1 MTQGVFGTS
10 VKRTEDPALLR
21 GKGLFVDDIKR
32 HDEAAAAFVRS
43 PFAHA
48 RITSIDKS
56 AAEALP
62 GVQAV
67 YTTDDVRSLGPLLAQ
82 VAIGKLRPLLAD
94 EVVKHVGEAVVMVVA
109 DNAAIARDG
118 ADAVLVD
125 YDPLTAI
132 IDPEYAAT
140 NETLVHDE
148 LESNVIHT
156 WEAGEADAVQE
167 LADREDTV
175 VTSLKM
181 VNQRLIPTAIEP
193 RGVLAE
199 WQHGYD
205 RVTLHTTTQQPHAV
219 AGALA
224 LTFGLPGV
232 NSARVIAPE
241 VGGGFGRGLN
251 VYAEE
256 MLAVFASRE
265 LGRPVRW
272 IETRSEASKSTIH
285 GRGWTATATI
295 VSEPDGHFLA
305 YSLVGVADMG
315 AYSQNFSV
323 AIPVLGQFTMPGQYK
338 WEAIYWKMDCVH
350 THTPTVDAYR
360 GAGRPETTFYVERTV
375 DAAARDLG
383 MDPIE
388 LRKKNFFQ
396 PEDFPAD
403 TLIGMT
409 MDSGDYGSNLDI
421 LVEKADIKGLRA
433 MQEAAR
439 AEGRYIGVG
448 IATFVEAC
456 GLAPSGFADAG
467 VSWAGYGLPSAFNE
481 SAVVRINPD
490 ASATV
495 VTGTGPTGQGHETV
509 WSQIVSDRLAIPM
522 ERIVVIHGDT
532 KDTPMGIG
540 TGGSRSVAVG
550 GVAVAIAA
558 DRIKEKAAKVAAHL
572 LEASAEDIVF
582 ADNGAHVA
590 GSPDKS
596 VSWTDIAATAYQPHK
611 MPEGME
617 AGLDMTA
624 FFDPSNLTWPYGSHV
639 AVVEVDPDTGDV
651 DLMSYS
657 AVDDCGNI
665 VNPMIVAGQL
675 HGGIAQGIG
684 QALFEEAVFDEDGN
698 LLTASLLDYLIPT
711 AADLPSFDLAKT
723 TTPTDANPLG
733 VKGIGEAGTIVSTP
747 TIVNAVV
754 DALSPLGIN
763 DIQMP
768 LRPKR
773 VWAAMQE
780 ARS

>member
-1 MTQGVFGTS
+1 MTIGVFGTS
-10 VKRTEDPALLR
+10 VKRTEDPALIR
-21 GKGLFVDDIKR
+21 GQGLFVDDIKR
-32 HDEAAAAFVRS
+32 DNEAAAAFVRS

-48 RITSIDKS
+48 KITSIDKS

-67 YTTDDVRSLGPLLAQ
+67 YTADDVRSLGPLLAQ
-82 VAIGKLRPLLAD
+82 VPIGKLRPLLAD
-94 EVVKHVGEAVVMVVA
+94 GVVKHVGEAVAMVVA
-109 DNAAIARDG
+109 DNAATARDG
-118 ADAVLVD
+118 ADAVFVD
-125 YDPLTAI
+125 YDPLKVVV
-132 IDPEYAAT
+132 DPEYAAT
-140 NETLVHDE
+140 NEALVHDD
-148 LESNVIHT
+148 LESNIIHT
-156 WEAGEADAVQE
+156 WEEGDAEAVQA

-175 VTSLKM
+175 VTSVKM

-224 LTFGLPGV
+224 LTFKLPGV
-232 NSARVIAPE
+232 SSARVIAPE

-272 IETRSEASKSTIH
+272 IETRSEASKSTTH
-285 GRGWTATATI
+285 GRGWAATATI
-295 VSEPDGHFLA
+295 VSEPDGNFLA

-338 WEAIYWKMDCVH
+338 WDAIYWKMDCVH

-360 GAGRPETTFYVERTV
+360 GAGRPETSFYVERAV
-375 DAAARDLG
+375 DTAARDLG

-396 PEDFPAD
+396 PEDFPAA
-403 TLIGMT
+403 TLIGMS
-409 MDSGDYGSNLDI
+409 MDSGDYGGNLDV
-421 LVEKADIKGLRA
+421 LVEKADIAGLRA
-433 MQEAAR
+433 MQETAR
-439 AEGRYIGVG
+439 AEGRYFGVG

-481 SAVVRINPD
+481 SAVVRVHPD
-490 ASATV
+490 ASVTV

-509 WSQIVSDRLAIPM
+509 WSQIASDRLGIPM
-522 ERIVVIHGDT
+522 ERITVVHGDT

-540 TGGSRSVAVG
+540 TGGSRSAAVG

-558 DRIKEKAAKVAAHL
+558 DRTKEKAAKVAAHL
-572 LEASAEDIVF
+572 LEASEEDIVF

-590 GSPDKS
+590 GSPDKN
-596 VSWTDIAATAYQPHK
+596 VPWTDIAATAYQPHK

-639 AVVEVDPDTGDV
+639 AVVEVDPETGDV
-651 DLMSYS
+651 ELLKYV

-665 VNPMIVAGQL
+665 INPMIVGGQL
-675 HGGIAQGIG
+675 HGGITQGIG
-684 QALFEEAVFDEDGN
+684 QALLEAAVFDDEGT
-698 LLTASLLDYLIPT
+698 LITSTLTDYPIPT
-711 AADLPSFDLAKT
+711 ATDVPSFDLHKT

-754 DALSPLGIN
+754 DALSPLGIKH
-763 DIQMP
+763 IEMP
-768 LRPKR
+768 LRPRR
-773 VWAAMQE
+773 VWEAMQE
-780 ARS
+780 ARA